1 MHATH
6 YYTQSNKQGGKDSN
20 TWANTSGQKFMPYS
34 SNASSMEAIA
44 NRLMQNKKN
53 NPNGSV
59 NQSLIS
65 TQGGLNDSTYE
76 NN

>member
-1 MHATH
+1 
-6 YYTQSNKQGGKDSN
+6 
-20 TWANTSGQKFMPYS
+20 MPYS

-53 NPNGSV
+53 NPSGSV

-65 TQGGLNDSTYE
+65 TQGGLNDSNYE